1 MERCQFEP
9 SVLGGLLAIRQ
20 LRGVRGGAREGVTLG
35 SCTTLSAVAVHPEIA
50 AHYPALATAA
60 GLVSSPQLRNMGT
73 IGGNVCVDTRCN
85 YYNQSYEWRKAVGFC
100 MERDGAICLVAP
112 RSPRCWAVSS
122 SDTAP
127 VLWGLGA
134 RVRLRSAAGERTI
147 PVETLFRDDGIEYLA
162 KRPDEILTD
171 ILLPPADGWRSAYL
185 KLRRRGSFDFPV
197 LGGRIKGLRA
207 ERELQQ
213 RQLAEKADLT
223 PSMVSQIESGR
234 LTPSLHTLG
243 RIAAALGVP
252 IGALFDGQPAGSIVV
267 TRRKDYPVVS
277 FDGSSERWAV
287 LGAGLFQGKIR
298 AVVST
303 LGPRERGVTTEK
315 VIIKPGQ
322 MKLFYVIDGKVAL
335 HYNGDRHLLEAG
347 DSALL
352 DGGTPHGWENLG
364 TKRAQALWVI
374 LG

>member
-1 MERCQFEP
+1 MTA
-9 SVLGGLLAIRQ
+9 LG
-20 LRGVRGGAREGVTLG
+20 T
-35 SCTTLSAVAVHPEIA
+35 
-50 AHYPALATAA
+50 
-60 GLVSSPQLRNMGT
+60 
-73 IGGNVCVDTRCN
+73 
-85 YYNQSYEWRKAVGFC
+85 
-100 MERDGAICLVAP
+100 
-112 RSPRCWAVSS
+112 
-122 SDTAP
+122 
-127 VLWGLGA
+127 
-134 RVRLRSAAGERTI
+134 
-147 PVETLFRDDGIEYLA
+147 
-162 KRPDEILTD
+162 
-171 ILLPPADGWRSAYL
+171 
-185 KLRRRGSFDFPV
+185 
-197 LGGRIKGLRA
+197 RIKGLRA

-213 RQLAEKADLT
+213 RQLAEKAELT

-252 IGALFDGQPAGSIVV
+252 IATLFDGQPAGSIVV
-267 TRRKDYPVVS
+267 SRKKDYPVVS

-303 LGPRERGVTTEK
+303 LGAKERGVTTEK

-322 MKLFYVIDGKVAL
+322 MKLFYVLGGKVGL
-335 HYNGDRHLLEAG
+335 LYNGDRHVLETG

-364 TKRAQALWVI
+364 SRPAQALWVI